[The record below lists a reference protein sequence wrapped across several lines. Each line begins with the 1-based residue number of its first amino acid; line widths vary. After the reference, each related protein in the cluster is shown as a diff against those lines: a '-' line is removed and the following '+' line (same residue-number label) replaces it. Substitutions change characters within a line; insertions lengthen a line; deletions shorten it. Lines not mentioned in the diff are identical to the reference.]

1 MRLYTLI
8 LIIIL
13 AWLQHQLWFGK
24 NGLVDY
30 RQRSEAVARQQADNQ
45 QLKERNQLLYKE
57 IDDLK
62 SGLEV
67 IEELARNDL
76 GFIKPD
82 ETFYRVLPRDAR
94 GPAQAAKGN

>member
-1 MRLYTLI
+1 MYAIRSYY
-8 LIIIL
+8 
-13 AWLQHQLWFGK
+13 
-24 NGLVDY
+24 VEY

-76 GFIKPD
+76 GYIKPD
-82 ETFYRVLPRDAR
+82 ETFYRVLPKEAR
-94 GPAQAAKGN
+94 GATPAARNNFV